1 MYRGSMLTPGG
12 RLYALVTDQSK
23 LNTILYNYMYD
34 IVKREK
40 TTTVHG
46 PDQKM
51 RGYSGYIWNHT
62 RGLVEE
68 KLTTAEESSES
79 VESLA
84 LYSKDLKGV

>member
-1 MYRGSMLTPGG
+1 MPWSLISRSLTQ
-12 RLYALVTDQSK
+12 YHIT
-23 LNTILYNYMYD
+23 TCM

-46 PDQKM
+46 PDHKM